1 MTMPHVMIQVS
12 NDQSGHPPVTRVEGE
27 APPVS
32 PTPIPGEVMSTWM
45 DSWTFCKATAKSLGS
60 YHWVPWMGAA
70 SAVISALT
78 ATTVFASLDGDQAS
92 TTSKAVVG
100 SVAALVAVLAALQ
113 SWTSSRV
120 KALVGQMNAFDRL
133 HRRIERDI
141 ENHSRPASSDE
152 YVSLDAEYAGEVR
165 KQYLDLVSGMAQV
178 SNRHWDRAKEDVLHE
193 MHDELRRFGYAGYGR
208 A

>member
-1 MTMPHVMIQVS
+1 
-12 NDQSGHPPVTRVEGE
+12 
-27 APPVS
+27 
-32 PTPIPGEVMSTWM
+32 M
-45 DSWTFCKATAKSLGS
+45 DGQ
-60 YHWVPWMGAA
+60 
-70 SAVISALT
+70 
-78 ATTVFASLDGDQAS
+78 LD
-92 TTSKAVVG
+92 V
-100 SVAALVAVLAALQ
+100 LQ